1 MEKEEEENPII
12 TSNYGMVSENT
23 KLYDMKDILNNKML
37 NYKITKIKCQLK
49 SNIGIYGI
57 QFFYRNLID
66 GKETAIINVQPKDS
80 LFTLTEQEFDLCGE
94 HIIDMNVW
102 LNQEI
107 ILMGFEIITSKNRV
121 QKFGY
126 GNDEELIKIRDLKGL
141 DNIVIGFGLY
151 VNESNCIESIYG
163 YFIKKNIYIS
173 NLYKG
178 IIHLREKS
186 KNPEYK
192 EKIQKK
198 LSNMS
203 KRNQILYRICC
214 LPENQFFSV
223 IKYTQ

>member
-126 GNDEELIKIRDLKGL
+126 GNDEELIKVRDLKGL
-141 DNIVIGFGLY
+141 DNVVIGFGLN

-178 IIHLREKS
+178 ILYLREKS
-186 KNPEYK
+186 KHPEYK